1 MSRAREARV
10 GAPLVGKGHNTIYYS
25 ECILPVHLW
34 FFTMKYILQVALRA
48 KHNITQSPFAQIVYV
63 PQSLV
68 PGIWQNPL
76 PLTGPAHSHTV
87 DTNHKTMKSVNSI
100 V

>member
-1 MSRAREARV
+1 MLSELTLKIK
-10 GAPLVGKGHNTIYYS
+10 LVGYLRNNFGAVVIRNI
-25 ECILPVHLW
+25 CFALCA
-34 FFTMKYILQVALRA
+34 LQVALQA
-48 KHNITQSPFAQIVYV
+48 KHNSAQSPFAQIVYV
-63 PQSLV
+63 LQSLV

-87 DTNHKTMKSVNSI
+87 DTKHKTMKSVNRI

>member
-1 MSRAREARV
+1 MSLTKQIVSISA
-10 GAPLVGKGHNTIYYS
+10 
-25 ECILPVHLW
+25 
-34 FFTMKYILQVALRA
+34 LQG
-48 KHNITQSPFAQIVYV
+48 KHNSAQSPFAQILCV

-76 PLTGPAHSHTV
+76 PLPGPAHSHTV
-87 DTNHKTMKSVNSI
+87 DTKHKTMKSVNRI

>member
-1 MSRAREARV
+1 MSLTKQIVSISALQGLARE
-10 GAPLVGKGHNTIYYS
+10 HNS
-25 ECILPVHLW
+25 
-34 FFTMKYILQVALRA
+34 A
-48 KHNITQSPFAQIVYV
+48 QSPFAQIVCV

-76 PLTGPAHSHTV
+76 PLPRPGHSHTV
-87 DTNHKTMKSVNSI
+87 DTKHESVKSVNRI